1 MKKVSRALQK
11 LSKTKIGAYGIVR
24 SFFCALVASAHWAPI
39 SQRAPIRKKRAGRF
53 VFRVILSEPRVA
65 SRTFGRRAMR
75 RASKSARPSADAGS
89 ENGNRNL
96 AKRNVTFVSQDNENP
111 FQIPS
116 SLSLL
121 GFVSARFTCLPET
134 STPLR
139 SAQDDT
145 ENKTVTHNPVGAD
158 VLGGPQNRTPFYHR
172 SASLPLGGYLPP
184 RRGGPWSSRKTKRP
198 SATVRLRFR
207 KTLTQETMRSSTS
220 PSSSHRAQKSR
231 RRACRIRSQTDNK
244 PSRA

>member
-1 MKKVSRALQK
+1 
-11 LSKTKIGAYGIVR
+11 
-24 SFFCALVASAHWAPI
+24 
-39 SQRAPIRKKRAGRF
+39 
-53 VFRVILSEPRVA
+53 
-65 SRTFGRRAMR
+65 MR

-145 ENKTVTHNPVGAD
+145 ENETVTHHPVGAD
-158 VLGGPQNRTPFYHR
+158 VHGGPQNRTAFYHR
-172 SASLPLGGYLPP
+172 SSTLPRNGYTSP
-184 RRGGPWSSRKTKRP
+184 RRGRHPWRPAKPNAFLPPLVYLTARLSRRESSRG
-198 SATVRLRFR
+198 SG
-207 KTLTQETMRSSTS
+207 
-220 PSSSHRAQKSR
+220 
-231 RRACRIRSQTDNK
+231 
-244 PSRA
+244 